1 MKRYALVVPISA
13 WIWAR
18 TFLAVCI
25 LLVIAGVSSSIML
38 VVGAAWDVPFAATV
52 ILIVVSYAV
61 EAAFKRA
68 DQRERRAGYTTLRLK
83 YQEFDQV
90 DPRTGIV
97 VRPVGEPFLSHAEW
111 EARAQRAR

>member
-1 MKRYALVVPISA
+1 MKRYASVVPISA
-13 WIWAR
+13 WVWAR
-18 TFLAVCI
+18 TLLAVCV

-90 DPRTGIV
+90 DSRTGIV
-97 VRPVGEPFLSHAEW
+97 VRPAGAPFLSRAEW

>member
-18 TFLAVCI
+18 TFLVVCI

-52 ILIVVSYAV
+52 ILIVVSYAG

-68 DQRERRAGYTTLRLK
+68 DQRERRAGHTTLRLK

-97 VRPVGEPFLSHAEW
+97 VRPAGEQFLSRAAW